1 MVTSSGGKPSDVML
15 RRGLVRGTI
24 LLVLSA
30 SLILLLFPPFESLD
44 YVFYVLSSG
53 FSVAPEVF
61 LMVIDL
67 LLLLAG
73 FWFAGSLNAFLAVGG
88 LYSNS
93 FAAVRSRLGSINK
106 VGNGKGWVSL
116 GLAVG
121 IIVFWHV
128 PAVLDAALLSYT
140 LHLVMHASMF
150 LAGLLIY
157 VGSRGLSP
165 NMRLL
170 TYLLGCKGMAIFGAY
185 LLVSPV
191 VVYGSYPFYEQAEAG
206 AAMVAMCVASD
217 ATIIPIWLRR
227 YFSKQ

>member
-1 MVTSSGGKPSDVML
+1 LVTSSGGKPSDVML

-106 VGNGKGWVSL
+106 VWNGKGWVSL

-217 ATIIPIWLRR
+217 ATIIPIWLKR

>member
-1 MVTSSGGKPSDVML
+1 MVVSNSSRLFDVIV
-15 RRGLVRGTI
+15 RRDLIRGTV
-24 LLVLSA
+24 LLVLSI
-30 SLILLLFPPFESLD
+30 SLIILLFPPFESMD

-53 FSVAPEVF
+53 FNVAPEVF

-73 FWFAGSLNAFLAVGG
+73 FWFAGSLNALLAVG
-88 LYSNS
+88 
-93 FAAVRSRLGSINK
+93 AAVSDFLASVRSSLSSLNKAVNKGGWGSLI
-106 VGNGKGWVSL
+106 
-116 GLAVG
+116 LATA
-121 IIVFWHV
+121 IIVFWHI
-128 PAVLDAALLSYT
+128 PAILDAALLSYT
-140 LHLVMHASMF
+140 VHLVMHASVF

-157 VGSRGLSP
+157 VGSRWLSP

-170 TYLLGCKGMAIFGAY
+170 TYLLGCKGMAVFGAY
-185 LLVSPV
+185 LLVSPI

-217 ATIIPIWLRR
+217 ATIIPIWLKR

>member
-24 LLVLSA
+24 LLILSA

-53 FSVAPEVF
+53 FNVAPEVF

-217 ATIIPIWLRR
+217 ATIIPIWLKR

>member
-1 MVTSSGGKPSDVML
+1 
-15 RRGLVRGTI
+15 
-24 LLVLSA
+24 
-30 SLILLLFPPFESLD
+30 LILLLFPPFESLD

-128 PAVLDAALLSYT
+128 PAVLDADLLSYT

-217 ATIIPIWLRR
+217 ATIIPIWLKR

>member
-1 MVTSSGGKPSDVML
+1 
-15 RRGLVRGTI
+15 
-24 LLVLSA
+24 
-30 SLILLLFPPFESLD
+30 LD

-53 FSVAPEVF
+53 FNVAPEVF

-73 FWFAGSLNAFLAVGG
+73 FWFAGSLNAFLAVGR

-217 ATIIPIWLRR
+217 ATIIPIWLKR

>member
-1 MVTSSGGKPSDVML
+1 
-15 RRGLVRGTI
+15 
-24 LLVLSA
+24 
-30 SLILLLFPPFESLD
+30 LD

-217 ATIIPIWLRR
+217 ATIIPIWLKR